1 MTILGKRPVGY
12 RGRPRLCG
20 RTASAGAAL
29 CLFLGLGSCGRAPD
43 VPKPRNFILI
53 TLDTQRADHI
63 GAYGSTSAR
72 TPAIDAFAR
81 GGVLYENAYSLI
93 PITLPSHA
101 SIFFSV
107 PPHSVRSYTNGTA
120 VGRRPAHPPLAELFR
135 RAGFDT
141 AAFVS
146 LGVLGSEYKLDEGF
160 QNYVDDFP
168 PGRWYLSAR
177 EVNDRVFPWLEAHK
191 DRNFF
196 LWIHYSD
203 PHEPYAPP
211 DVPDDT
217 KVYLNGK
224 EMGSFCLDRSEIETL
239 DLDLKKGRNELLFVV
254 ADPSPGDPGRYAARL
269 ERFAIEPAGG
279 SAGVAASYS
288 PEWLVREQDGVSF
301 LKSRASVFLTC
312 PSGPASV
319 KLTFRGKR
327 LLTDKAFRDGYRREV
342 EYMDAEI
349 GRLRETLKR
358 LALEGQTAVMLA
370 GDHGEGLGEYRTVL
384 GGPHFGHIHFLYDV
398 YLKIPLI
405 LYVPSADL
413 KGIRRAE
420 TTTLLDVAPTIAA
433 VMGLKNSPEFR
444 GRDLTRLKEGA
455 ETTVFQETFKPE
467 AVKERFAVLER
478 PRHLI
483 FCPEEDR
490 YELFDLDKN
499 PGEREPV
506 PGEDGSSLPS
516 GAFGLKAKLDAYS
529 RDVLKNKSEVKV
541 EEKSEEMLKA
551 LGYLGGKE

>member
-1 MTILGKRPVGY
+1 MNAGQRIPAGY
-12 RGRPRLCG
+12 RIRPRRRKAAAC
-20 RTASAGAAL
+20 AAL
-29 CLFLGLGSCGRAPD
+29 GLLLVLGSCGRAPRF
-43 VPKPRNFILI
+43 PKPRNFILI
-53 TLDTQRADHI
+53 TLDTQRADYI
-63 GAYGSTSAR
+63 GAYGSRTAR

-81 GGVLYENAYSLI
+81 DGVLYENAYSLI

-107 PPHSVRSYTNGTA
+107 PPHAVKSYTNGA
-120 VGRRPAHPPLAELFR
+120 PVGRGPAHPPVAELFR
-135 RAGFDT
+135 DAGFDT

-146 LGVLGSEYKLDEGF
+146 LGVLGSEFKLDEGF
-160 QNYVDDFP
+160 QEYVDDFP
-168 PGRWYLSAR
+168 AGRWYLSAR

-224 EMGSFCLDRSEIETL
+224 EVGSYCLDRSRIETL
-239 DLDLKKGRNELLFVV
+239 DLELRKGRNEVLFSV
-254 ADPSPGDPGRYAARL
+254 AEPFPNDPERYAARL
-269 ERFAIEPAGG
+269 DRLAVEPAGKPD
-279 SAGVAASYS
+279 GVVASFS

-301 LKSRASVFLTC
+301 LKGRAAMILDC
-312 PSGPASV
+312 PSGPRTA

-327 LLTDKAFRDGYRREV
+327 LLSDEGFRDGYRREV

-349 GRLRETLKR
+349 GRLRETLRR
-358 LALEGQTAVMLA
+358 LSLDGQTAVMLA

-384 GGPHFGHIHFLYDV
+384 GGPHFGHIHFLYDI
-398 YLKIPLI
+398 YMKIPLI
-405 LYVPSADL
+405 LHIPSSDR

-420 TTTLLDVAPTIAA
+420 TTTLCDVAPTIVS
-433 VMGLKNSPEFR
+433 VMGLKKPRGFQ
-444 GRDLTRLKEGA
+444 GRDLTRLEQGA
-455 ETTVFQETFKPE
+455 ETAFFQETFKPE
-467 AVKERFAVLER
+467 AAKDRFAVLDR

-483 FCPEEDR
+483 FCPEEG
-490 YELFDLDKN
+490 YELFDLDAN
-499 PGEREPV
+499 PGERIRV
-506 PGEDGSSLPS
+506 PGENSDSLPS
-516 GAFGLKAKLDAYS
+516 GASDLKAKLDAYA
-529 RDVLKNKSEVKV
+529 RDVLKDKSEVKV

-551 LGYLGGKE
+551 LGYLGERKD